1 MTDPNEYTLP
11 QDVKSKGIII
21 MEEKNIQ
28 GATILRGMTQDGS
41 ARILVI
47 NSRKIVDDM
56 TKYHHTSPTATA
68 ALGRTV
74 TAASMIGTMLPEDG
88 DTVTVS
94 ISGDGEAGKIIA
106 VGDYFGNVKGY
117 IQNPL
122 VNPPKKSNG
131 KLDVG
136 AAVGRGTI
144 SFVKSVGAIEPQIG
158 TIELV
163 SGEIAEDIATYF
175 AKSEQI
181 PTVLS
186 LGVLVDTDYSCLAAG
201 GVLIQLMPF
210 PDDKTV
216 DLIER
221 NAQDLVNVSR
231 YFRDGL
237 DNKQI
242 ADIAM
247 RDIPYDIFDTLNVE
261 YKCDCSRER
270 MYKKIKSLG
279 KKEILTML
287 DEQAAEGKAREL
299 TAVCRFCNT
308 EYTYT
313 ESELTK

>member
-1 MTDPNEYTLP
+1 
-11 QDVKSKGIII
+11 
-21 MEEKNIQ
+21 MENKNITNS
-28 GATILRGMTQDGS
+28 TILRAMTRDGS
-41 ARILVI
+41 ARVLVI
-47 NSRKIVDDM
+47 NSRKIVNDM
-56 TKYHHTSPTATA
+56 IGFHKTSPTSSA
-68 ALGRTV
+68 ALGRLV
-74 TAASMIGTMLPEDG
+74 TATSVIGTMLPENG

-94 ISGDGEAGKIIA
+94 IDGDGEAGRLLA

-122 VNPPKKSNG
+122 ANPPKKPNG

-136 AAVGRGTI
+136 AAVGNGTI

-210 PDDKTV
+210 PDDATV

-221 NAQDLVNVSR
+221 NASDLVNISR
-231 YFRDGL
+231 HFAAGL
-237 DNKQI
+237 SNEEI
-242 ADIAM
+242 MDIAM
-247 RDIPYDIFDTLNVE
+247 RDIPYDIFDTIEVG
-261 YKCDCSRER
+261 YKCDCSGKRMRE
-270 MYKKIKSLG
+270 KIKSLG
-279 KKEILTML
+279 KAEILKML
-287 DEQAAEGKAREL
+287 DEQVAEGKPREL

-308 EYTYT
+308 EYTFT
-313 ESELTK
+313 EKDLI

>member
-1 MTDPNEYTLP
+1 MKNMNNENNIKKSTIFRAMTH
-11 QDVKSKGIII
+11 
-21 MEEKNIQ
+21 
-28 GATILRGMTQDGS
+28 DGS
-41 ARILVI
+41 ARLLVI
-47 NSRKIVDDM
+47 DSRDIVNEVV
-56 TKYHHTSPTATA
+56 KYHKTSPTATA
-68 ALGRTV
+68 ALGRLV
-74 TAASMIGTMLPEDG
+74 TATSMIGTMLPEPSDS
-88 DTVTVS
+88 VTVS
-94 ISGDGEAGKIIA
+94 IQGDGEAGRILA

-122 VNPPKKSNG
+122 ANPPKKPNG

-144 SFVKSVGAIEPQIG
+144 SFVKSVGAVEPQIG

-210 PDDKTV
+210 PDENTV

-221 NAQDLVNVSR
+221 NAADLVNISR
-231 YFRDGL
+231 LFERGL
-237 DNKQI
+237 GVKEI

-247 RDIPYDIFDTLNVE
+247 RDIPYDYFDTLEVA
-261 YKCDCSRER
+261 YKCDCSEGR
-270 MYKKIKSLG
+270 MKEKIKSLG
-279 KKEILTML
+279 KAEIAKML
-287 DEQAAEGKAREL
+287 DEQEAEGKPREL
-299 TAVCRFCNT
+299 TAICRFCNT
-308 EYTYT
+308 EYTY
-313 ESELTK
+313 SEKTLLK